1 MIYKIKNLFLLVE
14 NQISEFDDIIYGRF
28 SQFEQENEIKT
39 DNYLKFNINDV
50 QIKINGQEKILNSK
64 IIKTDIYTIINN
76 VISYIIND
84 ENNIYMH
91 SVVVS
96 NSKQGILI
104 IGNFGQGKTTLA
116 NEFLKYGYKINSSD
130 QTWLEINDLQLNQV
144 LGSRFYREND
154 NIKFLDNTDIK
165 QKVRIDKI
173 IRIVGLCDN
182 GTTSINEQNN
192 FYYKIKQISDYCNWT
207 NIAPIFTDN
216 VYLYDIQKFTKT
228 FLSQISN
235 IKLYNVRGNKY
246 EIIQKLK

>member
-1 MIYKIKNLFLLVE
+1 MIYKIKNLFLSVE

-39 DNYLKFNINDV
+39 DNYLKFNTNNV
-50 QIKINGQEKILNSK
+50 QIKIKGKKKILNAK
-64 IIKTDIYTIINN
+64 VIKTDIYTIINN
-76 VISYIIND
+76 VISYIVND

-104 IGNFGQGKTTLA
+104 IGNFSQGKTTLA

-130 QTWLEINDLQLNQV
+130 QTWLEINELQLNQV

-154 NIKFLDNTDIK
+154 KIKFLNKEDTKEN
-165 QKVRIDKI
+165 VRIDKI
-173 IRIVGLCDN
+173 IRIVGLCDK
-182 GTTSINEQNN
+182 GITSINEQNN

-207 NIAPIFTDN
+207 NITPIFTDD
-216 VYLYDIQKFTKT
+216 VYLYDIRKFTKT
-228 FLSQISN
+228 FLSQISK
-235 IKLYNVRGNKY
+235 IKLYNVRGNKD
-246 EIIQKLK
+246 EITRKLK

>member
-116 NEFLKYGYKINSSD
+116 
-130 QTWLEINDLQLNQV
+130 
-144 LGSRFYREND
+144 
-154 NIKFLDNTDIK
+154 
-165 QKVRIDKI
+165 KI
-173 IRIVGLCDN
+173 ILG
-182 GTTSINEQNN
+182 
-192 FYYKIKQISDYCNWT
+192 
-207 NIAPIFTDN
+207 
-216 VYLYDIQKFTKT
+216 
-228 FLSQISN
+228 
-235 IKLYNVRGNKY
+235 LYNPSSGQILIDDKARVDNSLVDGSAVFQNFCKY
-246 EIIQKLK
+246 FFKNCA